1 MIGEIGRIVKLFIIV
16 FMLMGCTS
24 TSIKDDRYGH
34 WIFRGSS
41 TFQQVFQCVDKLEPH
56 QDKEC

>member
-1 MIGEIGRIVKLFIIV
+1 MKFFLIMIALIL
-16 FMLMGCTS
+16 LGCSSKGTS
-24 TSIKDDRYGH
+24 TEGKYGH

-41 TFQQVFQCVDKLEPH
+41 TFPQMFQCVDKLEPH

>member
-1 MIGEIGRIVKLFIIV
+1 MKYFLIMIALILIGCSSKE
-16 FMLMGCTS
+16 TS
-24 TSIKDDRYGH
+24 TERKYGH

-41 TFQQVFQCVDKLEPH
+41 TFQQMFQCVDKYKPH